1 MDSLIKEKKRL
12 ENHIALR
19 KTEVN
24 YLENSVKEIQQKIY
38 NLCEH
43 EFVKEVEISMYP
55 ETFYVCKKCEYEK

>member
-24 YLENSVKEIQQKIY
+24 YLENSVKVIQQKIY

-43 EFVKEVEISMYP
+43 EFVKEVESGMYP
-55 ETFYVCKKCEYEK
+55 ETYYLCKKCGYEK